1 MEITIYMVIGLFFS
15 PIAGA
20 MAFLIF
26 YNEYLHH
33 YPNKKQ
39 PLKIALEAAFITF
52 ILFFILSIIGGF
64 FIYKIQ

>member
-1 MEITIYMVIGLFFS
+1 MVIGLFFS